1 MTTRPISET
10 PPSPARFDNDWL
22 CRSLQS
28 IVGSPVS
35 EVVCSPLTGDASD
48 RKYYRVGYQTE
59 ASGKPSESMILM
71 QLQYP
76 LPGPNYNFTQILKFL
91 EALELPVPELC
102 HYDSEKGLLFLED
115 LGGHTLE
122 DWIRDHPEDKAMLYR
137 RAVDLLARLHHRAT
151 KNISADC
158 PAFHL
163 HFDVEK
169 LMWELDFMIEHYVQG
184 LNQSHLN
191 DREIAEIRSHFL
203 VLCQNL
209 AEQEPIFT
217 HRDFH
222 SRNLMAQNGNLI
234 LLDFQDAR
242 MGPCQYD
249 LVSLLKDSYVSLD
262 NNFRNELIDRY
273 IQLKEKAENRPVD
286 RQEFHRIFDWMSIQ
300 RNLKAVGTFAFQA
313 VQKGNKRY
321 LEYIPDTLI
330 YVSKTL
336 KSRPDLEKMRTTL
349 IKYLPGLAP
358 DNTRGN

>member
-1 MTTRPISET
+1 MTIRPVSET
-10 PPSPARFDNDWL
+10 HPSPARFDNDWL
-22 CRSLQS
+22 CQSLQT
-28 IVGSPVS
+28 IVGAPVS
-35 EVVCSPLTGDASD
+35 EVVFSPLRGDASD
-48 RKYYRVGYQTE
+48 RKYYRVCYRTE
-59 ASGKPSESMILM
+59 ASGKLPEPMILM
-71 QLQYP
+71 QLQNP
-76 LPGPNYNFTQILKFL
+76 PGPDYNFTRILKFL
-91 EALELPVPELC
+91 EALELPVPELF
-102 HYDSEKGLLFLED
+102 HYHLEKGILFLED

-122 DWIRDHPEDKAMLYR
+122 EWIRDHPRDREMVYR
-137 RAVDLLARLHHRAT
+137 QAVDLLARLHHRAT

-184 LNQSHLN
+184 FSQSHLN
-191 DREIAEIRSHFL
+191 EREIAEIRGHFL
-203 VLCQNL
+203 ILCQTL
-209 AEQEPIFT
+209 AKQEPVFT

-222 SRNLMAQNGNLI
+222 SRNMMAQNGNLI

-249 LVSLLKDSYVSLD
+249 LVSLLKDSYVTLD
-262 NNFRNELIDRY
+262 DNFRNELIDRY

-313 VQKGNKRY
+313 VQKGNRRY
-321 LEYIPDTLI
+321 LEYIPDTLT
-330 YVSKTL
+330 YVRKTL
-336 KSRPDLEKMRTTL
+336 ESRPDLEKMRTTL

-358 DNTRGN
+358 ENTRGN